1 MVGYKV
7 YFNGTKFVV
16 EESESEVC
24 SMPGDSTTEWY
35 EEKKYAD
42 KAADDHNKS
51 DLKDV
56 IKCKECG
63 SYFWQ
68 NDDERKWYTD
78 NNLKIPRR
86 CDSCR
91 RQISTDSTFS
101 CNYMN
106 SKSKSIINEAYAAH
120 LNNTATDEQ
129 EVIWNLAYAIH
140 EARIKWMKGDI
151 EHSRKILYNND
162 YTVGTN

>member
-16 EESESEVC
+16 EESTSEVC

-35 EEKKYAD
+35 GEKKYAD
-42 KAADDHNKS
+42 KAAEDHNKS

-68 NDDERKWYTD
+68 TNDERIWFTD
-78 NNLKIPRR
+78 RNMKAPCR
-86 CDSCR
+86 CYSCR
-91 RQISTDSTFS
+91 
-101 CNYMN
+101 
-106 SKSKSIINEAYAAH
+106 KKKH
-120 LNNTATDEQ
+120 
-129 EVIWNLAYAIH
+129 
-140 EARIKWMKGDI
+140 
-151 EHSRKILYNND
+151 
-162 YTVGTN
+162 